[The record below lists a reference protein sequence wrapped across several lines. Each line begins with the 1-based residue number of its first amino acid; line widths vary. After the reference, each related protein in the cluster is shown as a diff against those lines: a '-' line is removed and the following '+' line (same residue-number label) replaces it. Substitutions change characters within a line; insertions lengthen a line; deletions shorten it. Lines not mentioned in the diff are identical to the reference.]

1 MRSSTET
8 NELQVEL
15 EKRAEG
21 TGRYEAREQL
31 YAHVLAEYGPS
42 LARLA
47 ASYTNND
54 GDRDDLLQDI
64 GMAIW
69 RALPEFREECS
80 ERTYIFR
87 IANNQAINHLS
98 RRRLPAVALEEGL
111 EIRDPHPTP
120 EEDLATE
127 QRRNRLLNAIRR
139 LPVAFRQVITLTLEG
154 MSYAQIAEVL
164 GIEENNVGV
173 RLSRARQILRKE
185 LEKQ

>member
-8 NELQVEL
+8 DELQVEL
-15 EKRAEG
+15 GKRVEG
-21 TGRYEAREQL
+21 TAREGAREQR
-31 YAHVLAEYGPS
+31 YAHVLAKYGPS

-47 ASYTNND
+47 ASYTNSKS
-54 GDRDDLLQDI
+54 DRDDLLQDI

-98 RRRLPAVALEEGL
+98 RRRLPAVTLEEGAD
-111 EIRDPHPTP
+111 IRDTRPTP
-120 EEDLATE
+120 EEDLASE
-127 QRRNRLLNAIRR
+127 QQRNLLLNAIRR

-164 GIEENNVGV
+164 GVEESNVGV

-185 LEKQ
+185 LEKK